1 MPSQDGS
8 RIPFAE
14 AVTFFRTKVNIPTER
29 WTDLQRSE
37 QDWAFV
43 TAGATSAEL
52 LQEIRNQV
60 DRALTEGI
68 AFGEFKKQFSAIVER
83 LGWDH
88 AGDRAWRADLIYRQ
102 NIYQAYQAG
111 RYQQQFSPEVLARR
125 PYLQYRHGGSR
136 EPRPTHIAL
145 DGQVFAAED
154 PFWDVWFPPNGF
166 GCRCFTL
173 SLSERDLVRK
183 GLEVSEPPKG
193 ETMTVRDPATNASRE
208 VTNAPD
214 RGFDYAPGQSAMQNQ
229 RDQIYGNIFERLA
242 PAFRD
247 QVLAYL
253 AANVLGPIPGI
264 GAN

>member
-1 MPSQDGS
+1 MPTVDGS

-14 AVTFFRTKVNIPTER
+14 AVTFFREKVNIPTER
-29 WTDLQRSE
+29 WTDLQLSE
-37 QDWAFV
+37 HDWAFV

-68 AFGEFKKQFSAIVER
+68 AFSEFKKQFSAIVER

-88 AGDRAWRADLIYRQ
+88 AGGREWRADLIYRQ

-111 RYQQQFSPEVLARR
+111 RYQQQFSPEMLARR

-136 EPRPTHIAL
+136 EPRPTHAAL
-145 DGQVFAAED
+145 DGQVFAAAD
-154 PFWDVWFPPNGF
+154 PFWDSWFPPNGF

-173 SLSERDLVRK
+173 SLSERDLTRK

-193 ETMTVRDPATNASRE
+193 ETMTVRDPRTNELRE
-208 VTNAPD
+208 VANAPD
-214 RGFDYAPGQSAMQNQ
+214 RGFAYAPGQSAMQQQ
-229 RDQIYGNIFERLA
+229 RERVYGDIFERLA
-242 PAFRD
+242 PAIQD
-247 QVLAYL
+247 QVVAYL
-253 AANVLGPIPGI
+253 AANLLGTIPGI
-264 GAN
+264 GGI